1 MDDSPEKK
9 KILIVDDDPGITR
22 TLSFFLSKDYQL
34 ELVRRGDEVL
44 KRALAFLPDLI
55 LSDIRLPG
63 IDGFEVLA
71 QLRANTTL
79 KDTPVLVMSA
89 MSHAEEGRVLD
100 AGGTVYMSKPFSL
113 TRMQETISKLV

>member
-1 MDDSPEKK
+1 M
-9 KILIVDDDPGITR
+9 
-22 TLSFFLSKDYQL
+22 SKDYQL

-100 AGGTVYMSKPFSL
+100 AGA
-113 TRMQETISKLV
+113 